1 MANKPTAF
9 QSGPKAR
16 LMLSKP
22 AQLALRASLIYGLLG
37 AAWIVLSDR
46 FLNSTLSDATQ
57 ISGLQT
63 YKGLAFIVVTSAL
76 FFVVLR
82 NHLKRWQDARHQA
95 EAASLRHELLARH
108 SRDIILLLRVSDRRI
123 LEANAAALDAYGFE
137 REELLTKT
145 IYDLG
150 GAGAPPLTYDQ
161 LVEAAN
167 EGVLFETVHRRKD
180 GGTFPVEVSSRAAAV
195 DGVEVLINVVRDI
208 TDRDRSQQ
216 ELRLSNAALTAAANA
231 VVIADRL
238 GKIVWVN
245 GALSDLTGYSPADL
259 LGTNLSVLKS
269 GAQDEAFYEE
279 MRRGVVSGNVWR
291 GELVNTRKNGSLYH
305 EEMIITPVMDGRG
318 DITHFIAIKQDIT
331 PRIRAQE
338 EILSAARFPSENP
351 NPILRI
357 DRSGILLHA
366 NEASYAV
373 LQDWQLAVGKPAPPA
388 LQEAVSDALRKQESR
403 TIEIEHRERFISFF
417 VVSIEKAGYANLY
430 GQDITERK
438 RAEDAL
444 RQQADLLDI
453 APVFVRDIDNRIVH
467 WGRGAQRLFG
477 YTAAEAVGRTCYDL
491 LRTQFPSLV
500 AEIEETLYWDG
511 IWEGELTHRTR
522 DGSQV
527 IVASRWVLHR
537 DRKGI
542 PAHILEASAD
552 ITLRKEAEEEI
563 KRWNVGLK
571 QRVTEQTAELRQAM
585 ERAEAS
591 DRAKS
596 DFLAN
601 MSHELRTPLNA
612 VIGFSEILVDGR
624 AGPVNPDQREYLQ
637 DILTSGRHVLGLV
650 NEILDLARVASG
662 KLTLNPKTFAIGEAV
677 REVCAVFRGEASR
690 KSIALKCEALNERVV
705 KLDPLRFKQ
714 ILYNLLSNAIKFTQE
729 HGQVEISVS
738 LNDHGKRLALR
749 VKDTGIGVKQEDMPR
764 LFDVFEQI
772 DSSVA
777 KRAQGS
783 GLGLA
788 LTKKLV
794 ELQKGSI
801 SVESEFGNGST
812 FTVILPAAVDV
823 MD

>member
-1 MANKPTAF
+1 
-9 QSGPKAR
+9 
-16 LMLSKP
+16 MLSDT
-22 AQLALRASLIYGLLG
+22 AQITA
-37 AAWIVLSDR
+37 
-46 FLNSTLSDATQ
+46 
-57 ISGLQT
+57 LQT
-63 YKGLAFIVVTSAL
+63 YKGWGFIAVSSAWL
-76 FFVVLR
+76 YLLLR
-82 NHLKRWQDARHQA
+82 KHIQDWERTRDQA
-95 EAASLRHELLARH
+95 QAASLRHQLLATY
-108 SRDIILLLRVSDRRI
+108 SRDIIMLLRLSDRRI
-123 LEANAAALDAYGFE
+123 LEANAAAIRAYGFE

-145 IYDLG
+145 IYDLRG
-150 GAGAPPLTYDQ
+150 PGAQSLTYDQ
-161 LVEAAN
+161 RVEADKD
-167 EGVLFETVHRRKD
+167 GILFKTVHRRKN
-180 GGTFPVEVSSRAAAV
+180 GSTFPVEVSSRAAAV
-195 DGVEVLINVVRDI
+195 DGVEVLVNVVRDV
-208 TDRDRSQQ
+208 TERHRSEE
-216 ELRLSNAALTAAANA
+216 ELRLSNAALAAAANG

-238 GKIVWVN
+238 GTIVWVN
-245 GALSDLTGYSPADL
+245 AAVSDLTGYSSADL
-259 LGTNLSVLKS
+259 IGKNLGVLSS
-269 GAQDEAFYEE
+269 DAHDEAFYEE
-279 MRRGVVSGNVWR
+279 MRRVILSGDVWR
-291 GELVNTRKNGSLYH
+291 GELVSMRKDGSFYH
-305 EEMIITPVMDGRG
+305 EEMIITPVMDARG
-318 DITHFIAIKQDIT
+318 HIAHFIAIKQDIT
-331 PRIRAQE
+331 PRKRAEE

-351 NPILRI
+351 NPVLRI
-357 DRSGILLHA
+357 DRSGTLLHA
-366 NEASYAV
+366 NEATYTV
-373 LQDWQLAVGKPAPPA
+373 LGNWRLEIGKSAPPV
-388 LQEAVSDALRKQESR
+388 LQEAVSEAFAKRIST
-403 TIEIEHRERFISFF
+403 TIESEHRERVFSFF
-417 VVSIEKAGYANLY
+417 IVPIEQAGYANLY
-430 GQDITERK
+430 AQDITERK

-453 APVFVRDIDNRIVH
+453 APVFVRNVENRIVH

-477 YTAAEAVGRTCYDL
+477 YTAEEAVGRICYDV
-491 LRTQFPSLV
+491 LRTEFPAPV

-522 DGSQV
+522 DGSKV
-527 IVASRWVLHR
+527 IVASRWVLQR

-542 PAHILEASAD
+542 PTHVLEADAD

-624 AGPVNPDQREYLQ
+624 AGALNPDQREYLQ

-662 KLTLNPKTFAIGEAV
+662 KLTMSPESFAVGEAA

-690 KSIALKCEALNERVV
+690 KNISLKCEALQDSVV
-705 KLDPLRFKQ
+705 KLDPMRFKQ

-729 HGQVEISVS
+729 NGEVEIRVSV
-738 LNDHGKRLALR
+738 DDDRKRLALR

-764 LFDVFEQI
+764 LFDAFEQI
-772 DSSVA
+772 DSGLA
-777 KRAQGS
+777 KRAQGT

-801 SVESEFGNGST
+801 TVESEYGKGST
-812 FTVILPAAVDV
+812 FTVTLPVAAEA
-823 MD
+823 